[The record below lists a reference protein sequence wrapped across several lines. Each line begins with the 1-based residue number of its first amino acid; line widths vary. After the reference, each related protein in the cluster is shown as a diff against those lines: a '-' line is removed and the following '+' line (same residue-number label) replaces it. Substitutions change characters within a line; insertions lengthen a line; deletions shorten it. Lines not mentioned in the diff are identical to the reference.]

1 MGVQGGSRNQAAIVS
16 LEELVISMHSECR
29 TVLLKCE
36 AYWVVNYKFAAQEQT
51 VNHNHYADGDCRKY
65 AVKLT
70 WKLEFRDW
78 LFHLDSAP
86 SWQKA

>member
-36 AYWVVNYKFAAQEQT
+36 AY
-51 VNHNHYADGDCRKY
+51 
-65 AVKLT
+65 
-70 WKLEFRDW
+70 
-78 LFHLDSAP
+78 
-86 SWQKA
+86 